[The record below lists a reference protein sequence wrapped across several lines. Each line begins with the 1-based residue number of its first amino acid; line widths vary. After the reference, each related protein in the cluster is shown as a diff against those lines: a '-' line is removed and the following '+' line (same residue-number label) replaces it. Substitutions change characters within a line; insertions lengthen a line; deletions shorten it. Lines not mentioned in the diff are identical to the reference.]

1 MLFHEVSATGVN
13 AYSETI
19 EKRMLVSRIGFF
31 GSGLWAI
38 LAAPAAYST
47 EVRVDGL
54 HVCRT
59 NVSILRCSPF
69 RGLVLCSASMVRP
82 AVGTQLRTEFLA
94 RRDPI
99 LRHKY
104 KIYK

>member
-19 EKRMLVSRIGFF
+19 EKRILVSRIGFF

-59 NVSILRCSPF
+59 YVSILRCSPF
-69 RGLVLCSASMVRP
+69 LVLCSV
-82 AVGTQLRTEFLA
+82 
-94 RRDPI
+94 
-99 LRHKY
+99 Y
-104 KIYK
+104 

>member
-19 EKRMLVSRIGFF
+19 EKRILVSRIGFF

-47 EVRVDGL
+47 EYGGAVR
-54 HVCRT
+54 
-59 NVSILRCSPF
+59 
-69 RGLVLCSASMVRP
+69 
-82 AVGTQLRTEFLA
+82 
-94 RRDPI
+94 
-99 LRHKY
+99 
-104 KIYK
+104 